1 MIYMIKY
8 DDIFL
13 ILSILALDMQ
23 MHQLLV
29 ATMDVVQSLLYHP
42 QRLLEFIL
50 VVVSIFA
57 HFLEARQN
65 IWSRILAFPIALT
78 NIYVYSVRQLYGK
91 VIYSIVFIFFN
102 AYAYL
107 RWKGTLHR
115 KSVQITRI
123 SYKMLLS
130 ITGVS
135 MLGSMVWTVIAYVYL
150 NKFPL
155 ISTYGDTC
163 YMFLGFID
171 KWLMSHKK
179 LERWIIAV
187 FRYIIF
193 SLTCY
198 QKDAIILSIQYLI
211 LSLIA
216 IYGQIQWYI
225 SYKAMKI

>member
-1 MIYMIKY
+1 
-8 DDIFL
+8 
-13 ILSILALDMQ
+13 
-23 MHQLLV
+23 MHIPQLLV
-29 ATMDVVQSLLYHP
+29 ATIDVVQSLIYHP

-50 VVVSIFA
+50 VVVSVFA
-57 HFLEARQN
+57 HFLETRQN

-115 KSVQITRI
+115 KPLQVSRI

-130 ITGVS
+130 ITGLS
-135 MLGSMVWTVIAYVYL
+135 MLGSMVWTFIGHIYF
-150 NKFPL
+150 NKAPIL
-155 ISTYGDTC
+155 STYGDTC
-163 YMFLGFID
+163 YMFLGFMD

-179 LERWIIAV
+179 LERWVVTI

-193 SLTCY
+193 SLACY
-198 QKDAIILSIQYLI
+198 QKGAIILSIHYLI
-211 LSLIA
+211 LSVIG

-225 SYKAMKI
+225 SYKSMKI